1 MVKIQQIE
9 SPIPEVGIIYAGL
22 VAYTAILYTKLAKQ
36 PLKTNTKTNYL
47 KEINFFMRFPDDFL
61 KDKKGREVFS
71 VSEIADYLGCNAI
84 HVSKNCPREYFV
96 ANRSSNLDFRQ
107 IVRTGG
113 LNIRAIAVKNCYM
126 WNKATPQEVNKYL
139 QKFKK
144 KD

>member
-9 SPIPEVGIIYAGL
+9 SPIPDVGIIYAGL

-36 PLKTNTKTNYL
+36 PITTDTKTNYL
-47 KEINFFMRFPDDFL
+47 KEINFLMEFPDDFL

-71 VSEIADYLGCNAI
+71 VSEIADYLACHAI

-126 WNKATPQEVNKYL
+126 WNKATPQKVNKYL

>member
-36 PLKTNTKTNYL
+36 PITTDTKTNYL
-47 KEINFFMRFPDDFL
+47 KEINFLMEFPDDFL
-61 KDKKGREVFS
+61 KNKKGREVFS
-71 VSEIADYLGCNAI
+71 VSEIADYLGCHAI

-96 ANRSSNLDFRQ
+96 ANRSCNLDFRQ
-107 IVRTGG
+107 IVRAGG
-113 LNIRAIAVKNCYM
+113 LNIRGIAVKNCYM

>member
-1 MVKIQQIE
+1 MVKIQQIQ
-9 SPIPEVGIIYAGL
+9 SPIPDVGIIYAGL

-36 PLKTNTKTNYL
+36 PITTDTKTNYL
-47 KEINFFMRFPDDFL
+47 KEINFLMEFPDDFL
-61 KDKKGREVFS
+61 KNKKGREVFAF
-71 VSEIADYLGCNAI
+71 SEIADYLGYHAN
-84 HVSKNCPREYFV
+84 HVSRNCPREYFV

-107 IVRTGG
+107 IVRAGG

>member
-9 SPIPEVGIIYAGL
+9 SPIPDVGIIYAGL
-22 VAYTAILYTKLAKQ
+22 VAHTAILYTKLAKQ
-36 PLKTNTKTNYL
+36 PITTDTKTNYL
-47 KEINFFMRFPDDFL
+47 KEINFLMEFPDDFL

-71 VSEIADYLGCNAI
+71 VSEIADYLGCHAI

-96 ANRSSNLDFRQ
+96 ANRSCNLDFRQ
-107 IVRTGG
+107 IVRAGG
-113 LNIRAIAVKNCYM
+113 LNIRGIAVKNCYM